1 MRRMAAIAVFAS
13 AVALAAGTSAAPALA
28 APAAQGG
35 DHGGWDHGPQYYLA
49 LGDSLSVGIQ
59 PDATGTDVPTDQGY
73 PDQLASMLQ
82 RRGHD
87 LRLVKLGCS
96 GETTVTFIDGG
107 ICTYPGNTQDGNSAQ
122 ASSGQ
127 PAADSQAA
135 ADSQPSAD
143 SQLAAA
149 TQFLRQHRGQVGLVT
164 IDIGANDLN
173 PCIALGQATQIQ
185 ACLTALIPQV
195 VANLTTIMSSLRQA
209 GGAPVQII
217 GMRYYD
223 PELADWLTGPAGQ
236 SLAQASV
243 GLLDTYNGYLAGVYQ
258 QYGAD
263 VADVFTAFDTTDFTD
278 QVALPGLGTLPRN
291 VATICQLTWECVP
304 PPQGPNEHANAAGY
318 HLIAETFLAAYH
330 PWARP

>member
-1 MRRMAAIAVFAS
+1 MRRITTLAVFVS
-13 AVALAAGTSAAPALA
+13 AVALAFGATAAPALA
-28 APAAQGG
+28 APAG
-35 DHGGWDHGPQYYLA
+35 HGWEHGSRYYLA

-59 PDATGTDVPTDQGY
+59 PDAAGTDVPTDQGY
-73 PDQLASMLQ
+73 PDQLATMLQ
-82 RRGHD
+82 RRGQG

-96 GETTVTFIDGG
+96 GETTVTLINGG
-107 ICTYPGNTQDGNSAQ
+107 ICTYPGG
-122 ASSGQ
+122 
-127 PAADSQAA
+127 
-135 ADSQPSAD
+135 

-149 TQFLRQHRGQVGLVT
+149 TRFLRRHRGQVGLVT

-173 PCIALGQATQIQ
+173 PCIALGQAAEIQ
-185 ACLTALIPQV
+185 SCLTALIPQV
-195 VANLTTIMSSLRQA
+195 VANLTTTMSALRQA
-209 GGAPVQII
+209 GGSRVEII

-263 VADVFTAFDTTDFTD
+263 VADVFTAFGTPDFTD
-278 QVALPGLGTLPRN
+278 QVTLPGLGTLPRN

-318 HLIAETFLAAYH
+318 HVIAGAFLAAYRLRGRH
-330 PWARP
+330 

>member
-1 MRRMAAIAVFAS
+1 MRRITTLAVFVS
-13 AVALAAGTSAAPALA
+13 AVALAFGATTAPALA
-28 APAAQGG
+28 APAG
-35 DHGGWDHGPQYYLA
+35 HGWDHGPRYYLA

-59 PDATGTDVPTDQGY
+59 PNAAGTDVLTDQGY
-73 PDQLASMLQ
+73 PDQLTALLH
-82 RRGHD
+82 RRGQD

-96 GETTVTFIDGG
+96 GETTVTLINGG
-107 ICTYPGNTQDGNSAQ
+107 ICTYPGG
-122 ASSGQ
+122 
-127 PAADSQAA
+127 
-135 ADSQPSAD
+135 

-173 PCIALGQATQIQ
+173 PCIALGQAAEIQ
-185 ACLTALIPQV
+185 TCLTALIPQV
-195 VANLTTIMSSLRQA
+195 VANLTTIMSALRQA
-209 GGAPVQII
+209 GGSRVEII

-223 PELADWLTGPAGQ
+223 PELADWLTGPDGQ
-236 SLAQASV
+236 ALAQASV

-278 QVALPGLGTLPRN
+278 QVTLPGLGTLPRN

-318 HLIAETFLAAYH
+318 QVIAETFLAAFH
-330 PWARP
+330 PAGRH

>member
-1 MRRMAAIAVFAS
+1 MRRIATFAVFAS
-13 AVALAAGTSAAPALA
+13 AIALAVGTSAAPALA
-28 APAAQGG
+28 APAG
-35 DHGGWDHGPQYYLA
+35 HGGNHGARYYLA

-59 PDATGTDVPTDQGY
+59 PDAAGTDVPTDQGY
-73 PDQLASMLQ
+73 PDQLASTLRQ
-82 RRGHD
+82 RGQD

-107 ICTYPGNTQDGNSAQ
+107 ICTYPGDGGGGNSA
-122 ASSGQ
+122 AAGSG
-127 PAADSQAA
+127 PT
-135 ADSQPSAD
+135 SAD

-149 TQFLRQHRGQVGLVT
+149 TQFLRAHRGDVDLVT

-173 PCIALGQATQIQ
+173 PCIALGQAAQIQ
-185 ACLTALIPQV
+185 SCLTALIPKV
-195 VANLTTIMSSLRQA
+195 VANLTTIMSALRQA
-209 GGAPVQII
+209 GGSRVEII

-263 VADVFTAFDTTDFTD
+263 VADVFTAFGTTDFTD
-278 QVALPGLGTLPRN
+278 QVTLPGLGTLPSN

-318 HLIAETFLAAYH
+318 RVIADAFLAADH
-330 PWARP
+330 PWARR

>member
-1 MRRMAAIAVFAS
+1 MRRIATIAVFAS
-13 AVALAAGTSAAPALA
+13 AVALAVGTTAAPALA
-28 APAAQGG
+28 ASAGHDWG
-35 DHGGWDHGPQYYLA
+35 RGPGYYVA

-59 PDATGTDVPTDQGY
+59 PDATGADVPTDQGY

-82 RRGHD
+82 RRGED

-96 GETTVTFIDGG
+96 GETTVTLINGG
-107 ICTYPGNTQDGNSAQ
+107 ICTYPGG
-122 ASSGQ
+122 
-127 PAADSQAA
+127 
-135 ADSQPSAD
+135 

-149 TQFLRQHRGQVGLVT
+149 TQFLRQHRGQVSLVT

-173 PCIALGQATQIQ
+173 PCIALGQAAQIQ
-185 ACLTALIPQV
+185 SCLTALIPQV
-195 VANLTTIMSSLRQA
+195 VANLTTIMSALRQA
-209 GGAPVQII
+209 GGSRVEII

-223 PELADWLTGPAGQ
+223 PELADWLTGAAGQ

-263 VADVFTAFDTTDFTD
+263 VADVFTAFGTTDFTD
-278 QVALPGLGTLPRN
+278 QVTLPGLGTLPRN

-318 HLIAETFLAAYH
+318 HVIAGAFLAAYR
-330 PWARP
+330 PWARH